1 MLYTLDGG
9 GESHVEQDTELFRDV
24 FSASPIGIA
33 VETLEGQPL
42 FVNPALCSMLGF
54 SAEEMCTKH
63 CVQFSPPE
71 DADKDWHLF
80 QQLRAGLVDHYQL
93 EKRYFRRDG
102 SLIWGKLS
110 ISLLKGRPSPLVVA
124 MVEDIT
130 EKKRAEE
137 ARFRH
142 AAIVESSEDAIAS
155 ATLDGVITSWNPGAE
170 RIFGY
175 TESEVVGKPIT
186 MLVPPELSDEE
197 DKILRKLRAGVRIN
211 QYETVR
217 IGKTGTRIDVSLSI
231 SPIRDATGKIV
242 GCSGIVRDITE
253 RRRSEQALRE
263 SEERLRLAAE
273 AGRMFAYS
281 WDAATDSIE
290 RSGESAEIL
299 GIANDQRL
307 TGATAAAMVHPDDQP
322 SVRAALANLT
332 VDNPTFR
339 ITYRTIRPDGNM
351 VWLERNSRA
360 YFDQHGKLKRVVGMV
375 ADITER
381 KQAEDKRKRAEEA
394 LRLSEERLRL
404 AQEGAR
410 IGTFERNIRTGVS
423 TWTSELELIHGL
435 PPGGFGGKK
444 NLWESFLHPDDRA
457 RVIDLFD
464 QSLETRAPMQGEW
477 RIIWPDGSV
486 HWVAGRWRVLMNEA
500 GEPSRMVG
508 VNIDVTERKHAE
520 EALSEVNRK
529 LIEAQENERNRIGRE
544 LHDDINQRLA
554 MLAVELERLQQDPS
568 AVEAR
573 VQELRNDVDLI
584 SNDVQALSHDLH
596 SSKLEYLGVVA
607 GIKSWCKEFAERQNA
622 SIHFKSDVE
631 SVLPFEVG
639 RPLLRI
645 LQEAVQNTIKHS
657 GVKHIEVQLLQKS
670 SEIQL
675 IVSDLGRGFDV
686 EDAMKGKGLGLTSM
700 RERARLLNGTTTIE
714 SKPMGGTTIYVRV
727 PLGAEYFPLSE
738 AV

>member
-1 MLYTLDGG
+1 M
-9 GESHVEQDTELFRDV
+9 EQDTELFRDV

-54 SAEEMCTKH
+54 SEEEMCTKH

-71 DADKDWHLF
+71 DADKDWRLF
-80 QQLRAGLVDHYQL
+80 QQLRAGSVDHYQL
-93 EKRYFRRDG
+93 EKRYIRRDG
-102 SLIWGKLS
+102 SLLWGKLS
-110 ISLLKGRPSPLVVA
+110 ISLLKRRPSPLVVA

-142 AAIVESSEDAIAS
+142 AAIVESSDDAIAS
-155 ATLDGVITSWNPGAE
+155 VTLDGIITSWNPGAE
-170 RIFGY
+170 RMFGY
-175 TESEVVGKPIT
+175 TESEAIGKPIT
-186 MLVPPELSDEE
+186 ILVPPELPHEE
-197 DKILRKLRAGVRIN
+197 DQILAKLRAGVRIN
-211 QYETVR
+211 HYETVR

-231 SPIRDATGKIV
+231 SPIRDATGKTV
-242 GCSGIVRDITE
+242 GFSGIIRDITE

-263 SEERLRLAAE
+263 SEERLRFAAQ
-273 AGRMFAYS
+273 AGKMFAYS
-281 WDAATDSIE
+281 WDASTDSIE

-299 GIANDQRL
+299 GLANDQRL
-307 TGATAAAMVHPDDQP
+307 SGSTAFTMVHPDDQQF
-322 SVRAALANLT
+322 VRAALANLT
-332 VDNPTFR
+332 LDHPTFR
-339 ITYRTIRPDGNM
+339 ITYRIIRPDGNM
-351 VWLERNSRA
+351 VWLERNSRG
-360 YFDQHGKLKRVVGMV
+360 YFDQDGKLKRVVGMV

-381 KQAEDKRKRAEEA
+381 KQAEDKHKRAEEA
-394 LRLSEERLRL
+394 LRSSEERLRL

-444 NLWESFLHPDDRA
+444 NLWESFLHPEDRA

-486 HWVAGRWRVLMNEA
+486 HWVAGRWRVLLNEA

-568 AVEAR
+568 AVEGR
-573 VQELRNDVDLI
+573 VQELRNDVDEI

-607 GIKSWCKEFAERQNA
+607 GIKSWCKEFADRQNA

-631 SVLPFEVG
+631 SVLPVEVG

-645 LQEAVQNTIKHS
+645 LQEAVQNTMKHS
-657 GVKHIEVQLLQKS
+657 GVKHIEVELLQKS

-675 IVSDLGRGFDV
+675 IVRDLGRGFDL
-686 EDAMKGKGLGLTSM
+686 EDAIKGKGLGLTSM
-700 RERARLLNGTTTIE
+700 RERARLMNGTTTIE
-714 SKPMGGTTIYVRV
+714 SKPMGGTTICVRV
-727 PLGAEYFPLSE
+727 PLGSQYFPLSE